1 MTSVQTQ
8 QQKRIQFGRKNLDP
22 ATEIIFKQLA
32 NYFANLFYNFG
43 YASGK
48 KLFADKK
55 VNTVTDGYRHFCA
68 ALLSS
73 VQKKDFTGDGSY
85 THMLGS
91 ISEYCGKSTGLPVT
105 RGKTIE
111 DIFKC
116 FVPSDMYEIID
127 IDAKRTFVRDMVLN
141 LCTKI
146 VNRIVN
152 DNIVYII
159 DYHDNKETLLQ
170 LYNDIIDIFVAERE
184 VTMAKFITGKKIDTT
199 IDMGYYN
206 LLRAEYEKEVQ
217 QRHELSRQLYESQQQ
232 NKTLKHESIRLI
244 EICRE
249 TERKN
254 KTLKEDNS
262 RLENMLYDLR
272 KIQRHSPR
280 PMFSTTVQ
288 PENYMSQTQ
297 TNRNSSIA
305 NANAIGTNITPD
317 INFINS
323 HGDSFNNTD
332 LNDDAFGDVEDDF
345 IENNGNEID
354 RDKVNVNGVIAEDGA
369 ENEPAE
375 QIIQPPPRSNEPSPE
390 QNTLKS
396 ENTKENLEKTKL
408 KEKNTEPPAEKI
420 EVKEEKKKRGRK
432 KKEPEIKNTTDVQ
445 LPLGTDMG
453 PSKNIFDDF

>member
-1 MTSVQTQ
+1 
-8 QQKRIQFGRKNLDP
+8 
-22 ATEIIFKQLA
+22 
-32 NYFANLFYNFG
+32 
-43 YASGK
+43 
-48 KLFADKK
+48 
-55 VNTVTDGYRHFCA
+55 
-68 ALLSS
+68 
-73 VQKKDFTGDGSY
+73 
-85 THMLGS
+85 
-91 ISEYCGKSTGLPVT
+91 
-105 RGKTIE
+105 
-111 DIFKC
+111 
-116 FVPSDMYEIID
+116 
-127 IDAKRTFVRDMVLN
+127 
-141 LCTKI
+141 
-146 VNRIVN
+146 
-152 DNIVYII
+152 
-159 DYHDNKETLLQ
+159 
-170 LYNDIIDIFVAERE
+170 
-184 VTMAKFITGKKIDTT
+184 
-199 IDMGYYN
+199 
-206 LLRAEYEKEVQ
+206 
-217 QRHELSRQLYESQQQ
+217 
-232 NKTLKHESIRLI
+232 
-244 EICRE
+244 
-249 TERKN
+249 
-254 KTLKEDNS
+254 
-262 RLENMLYDLR
+262 
-272 KIQRHSPR
+272 
-280 PMFSTTVQ
+280 MFSTTVQ